1 MKIFPPKNHHLSGE
15 IILPS
20 SKSISNRM
28 LILRKLYEPEMV
40 IDNLSD
46 ANDTVLLNDILE
58 NVITQPSEEN
68 FVDVNVQDAGTAFR
82 FLTAFC
88 AITPGK
94 WRIVGTPRLHERPI
108 SQLVTALQTMGA
120 HISYENNDG
129 FAPLLIEGRS
139 LKMEGILDMR
149 NVDSSQFISAII
161 MIAPKIEGN
170 WSIRF
175 SHQMSSLSFMY
186 LTLKILRRF
195 GLTFYS
201 KNGLLE
207 IHKLKRFDAE
217 YLKVEPDWTSFY
229 YWFSFIHLCKSCDL
243 YFPGIS
249 QENIQ
254 TEKEKLFTVN
264 NPDVEFYFDTKG
276 LRIVKKNQQGLIRF
290 NQKIDFKSHPDL
302 ATCFAVLSMA
312 GKVEKIKFTGLDSLK
327 YKESDREQ
335 VIGYIAETLNCTFYQ
350 EGRNWWLEAIQ
361 MHFEHQQE
369 FEVFDDHRIAMSL
382 APLALI
388 NPIVIKNPE
397 VVKKSY
403 PKFWEHLTAIGFELN
418 DN

>member
-1 MKIFPPKNHHLSGE
+1 
-15 IILPS
+15 
-20 SKSISNRM
+20 M
-28 LILRKLYEPEMV
+28 LIIRKLYEPDMV
-40 IDNLSD
+40 IDNLSN
-46 ANDTVLLNDILE
+46 ANDTILLNDILE
-58 NVITQPSEEN
+58 NVVPKASNQN

-94 WRIVGTPRLHERPI
+94 WRIVGTPRLNQRPI
-108 SQLVTALQTMGA
+108 EQLVAALQTMGA
-120 HISYENNDG
+120 KISYENNNG
-129 FAPLLIEGRS
+129 FAPLLIEGTS
-139 LKMEGILDMR
+139 LKMDGVLDMKKV
-149 NVDSSQFISAII
+149 NSSQFISAVI

-170 WSIRF
+170 WSIQF

-201 KNGLLE
+201 KNGQLE
-207 IHKLKRFDAE
+207 IPKRKRFDAE

-229 YWFSFIHLCKSCDL
+229 YWFSFVHLCKSCDL
-243 YFPGIS
+243 YFPDIS
-249 QENIQ
+249 LENIQ

-264 NPDVEFYFDTKG
+264 NPDVEFYFDQRG
-276 LRIVKKNQQGLIRF
+276 LHIKKNNHKGSLTF
-290 NQKIDFKSHPDL
+290 HKKNDFKEHPDL

-312 GKVEKIKFTGLDSLK
+312 SKNEKIRFTGLDSLK

-335 VIGYIAETLNCTFYQ
+335 VIKYIADKLQCNFYQ
-350 EGRNWWLEAIQ
+350 EGKNWCLEAAE
-361 MHFEHQQE
+361 MSFLENEE

-382 APLALI
+382 APLALVS
-388 NPIVIKNPE
+388 PIIIKNPE

-403 PKFWEHLTAIGFELN
+403 PTFWEHLSQVGFVLN
-418 DN
+418 DY